1 MATEAGAG
9 AGQKRGRQLYEQM
22 EGLALETKVR
32 RGEGGSGGGAGARW
46 RQAVECKA
54 LVLAPDLA
62 SGAPGAPRAPWLA
75 DAPEGR
81 AAPFK
86 VLTRTISCPGGLAEL
101 MTTSTSGG
109 FAAGGAC
116 PRLPAVP
123 RPLRARQCTPPTSP
137 EKSGKELTVWQPA
150 LVPPLSISSQQGPG
164 QIPRQGGAGGRRPR
178 AASDP
183 EPWPLKEPGG
193 GMDVG

>member
-1 MATEAGAG
+1 MAAGAGAG
-9 AGQKRGRQLYEQM
+9 AGQKRGRKLCEEM
-22 EGLALETKVR
+22 EGLALEAKVG
-32 RGEGGSGGGAGARW
+32 RGEGGCGGGAGARW
-46 RQAVECKA
+46 RRAAECKA
-54 LVLAPDLA
+54 LVLAPELA
-62 SGAPGAPRAPWLA
+62 PGAPGAPRAPWLA

-101 MTTSTSGG
+101 MATSTSGG
-109 FAAGGAC
+109 FTAGGAC
-116 PRLPAVP
+116 PRLPAIP

-137 EKSGKELTVWQPA
+137 EKSGKELTVWKPA
-150 LVPPLSISSQQGPG
+150 LVPPLGVSSQQGPG
-164 QIPRQGGAGGRRPR
+164 QDPRQGGAGGRRPR

-183 EPWPLKEPGG
+183 KPRPSEEPEG